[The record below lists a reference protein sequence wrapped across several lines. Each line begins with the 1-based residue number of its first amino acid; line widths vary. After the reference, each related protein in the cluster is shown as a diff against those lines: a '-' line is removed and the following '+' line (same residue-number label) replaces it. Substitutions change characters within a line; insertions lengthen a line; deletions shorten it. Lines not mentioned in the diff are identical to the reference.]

1 MADIPRWFTDTEEGH
16 SQEYADHMRQRRAE
30 GEDLE
35 GEARLIDAIVR
46 PGSRVLDAGC
56 GQGRVSGALHR
67 RGHEV
72 IGVDID
78 PVLLAAARQDNPGPT
93 YLLADLSTLD
103 LGAAGYAEPMDA
115 IVCAGNVI
123 AFVAPGTEVAALRS
137 LRRHRAPGGVCVVG
151 FQVER
156 YALADF
162 DRDLAEAGFVLEQR
176 FATWDLRPWNSEAE
190 FAMSILR
197 ASDATP
203 S

>member
-1 MADIPRWFTDTEEGH
+1 MTDIPRWFTDTEEGH
-16 SQEYADHMRQRRAE
+16 SQEYADQMRQRAAD
-30 GEDLE
+30 GDDLE
-35 GEARLIDAIVR
+35 GEARLIDAIVA

-56 GQGRVSGALHR
+56 GQGRISGALHR

-72 IGVDID
+72 IGVDVD
-78 PVLLAAARQDNPGPT
+78 PVLLAAAREDNSGPT

-123 AFVAPGTEVAALRS
+123 AFVAPGTEVATLRS
-137 LRRHRAPGGVCVVG
+137 LRRHLAPGGVCVVG

-197 ASDATP
+197 ARDATP